1 VINWNVFIL
10 KNINCPGNFASHDK
24 REWWCW
30 KFDHKRCCLT
40 VHQHI
45 TAFIHY
51 VTWYIF
57 NFLYKNIIKYR
68 MLARIWRFI
77 WVLRR
82 HRKKT
87 NTHLIWILSINTL
100 LQKLSTTQFILLSEN
115 FFSNGQSRMDNPETQ
130 AILGTCQN
138 EQNERQTKIGWKLR
152 CL

>member
-57 NFLYKNIIKYR
+57 NFLSG
-68 MLARIWRFI
+68 
-77 WVLRR
+77 
-82 HRKKT
+82 
-87 NTHLIWILSINTL
+87 LSILDCPFEKKFSLNNINCVVLNFCSSVFIDNIQIRCVLVFFRWRRSTQINL
-100 LQKLSTTQFILLSEN
+100 HILANIRYLIIFLYRKL
-115 FFSNGQSRMDNPETQ
+115 
-130 AILGTCQN
+130 
-138 EQNERQTKIGWKLR
+138 KIYHVT
-152 CL
+152 